1 MKDIDKKTLKFLN
14 NYYSSFSDNGKASTS
29 GYLGE
34 CILCDI
40 LGWKQIDGDGYDAE
54 TEEISYVKVGFQI
67 LKDTTRTVRL
77 EIKTMTDNTD
87 THILPYSSESKKGK
101 HHYLVVYFFTHD
113 RVSIIPHDELED
125 LLSQDGVGKTINLNP
140 GIRHNHSKPVYS
152 PLTKLFF
159 KHELDNF
166 KTLLNE
172 R

>member
-1 MKDIDKKTLKFLN
+1 MDKKTLKYLN
-14 NYYSSFSDNGKASTS
+14 KYYPSISDNGKASIS

-67 LKDTTRTVRL
+67 LKDTARTVRL

-101 HHYLVVYFFTHD
+101 YHYLVVYFFTHD

-125 LLSQDGVGKTINLNP
+125 LLSQDGIGKTINLNP